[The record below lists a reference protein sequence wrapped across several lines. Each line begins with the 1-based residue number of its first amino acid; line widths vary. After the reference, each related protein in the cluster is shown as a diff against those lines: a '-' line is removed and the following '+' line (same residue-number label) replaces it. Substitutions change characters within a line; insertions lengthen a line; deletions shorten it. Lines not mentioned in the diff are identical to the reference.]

1 MFDQTI
7 KSDAGKPR
15 LSLVPTEIINCISR
29 VREFGVKK
37 YPDPDSWRRVSVDRY
52 HDALFRHVIAYIE
65 NPSSVDIESGLPHL
79 WHIACNVAFL
89 CELERKYEIPE
100 YDDHTVS
107 GLLED

>member
-1 MFDQTI
+1 MNDQTI

-65 NPSSVDIESGLPHL
+65 NPSSVDAESGRR
-79 WHIACNVAFL
+79 ICG
-89 CELERKYEIPE
+89 
-100 YDDHTVS
+100 T
-107 GLLED
+107 